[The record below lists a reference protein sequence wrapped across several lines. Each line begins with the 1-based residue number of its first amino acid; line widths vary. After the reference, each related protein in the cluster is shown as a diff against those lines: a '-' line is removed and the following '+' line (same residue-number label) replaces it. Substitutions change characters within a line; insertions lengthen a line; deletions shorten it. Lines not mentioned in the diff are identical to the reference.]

1 MRVDVIQVLVALASH
16 KEEVSSLNKFKAWQ
30 PGERKS
36 SPLATTNLQYSMTF
50 CLIVRK

>member
-1 MRVDVIQVLVALASH
+1 VRVDVIQVLVALASH
-16 KEEVSSLNKFKAWQ
+16 KEVSSLNKFKAWQ